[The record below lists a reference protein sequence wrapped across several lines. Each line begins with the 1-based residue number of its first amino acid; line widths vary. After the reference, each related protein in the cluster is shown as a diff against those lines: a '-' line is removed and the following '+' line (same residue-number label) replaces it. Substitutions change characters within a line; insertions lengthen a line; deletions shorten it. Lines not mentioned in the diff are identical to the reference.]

1 MQLSIAIQ
9 KGGRLHEESVRLL
22 RDSGIAF
29 SNGLNALK
37 VEATNFPLTVLLL
50 RDDDIPQYVEDGV
63 ADVGIV
69 GENVLLESGRN
80 AHIVDRLGFG
90 RCRLSLAVPKDR
102 PWNGIADL
110 RGQRIATS
118 YPVILQRYL
127 DEQGIAAEIHAISGS
142 VEIAPGIG
150 LADAICDLVSTGS
163 TLLVNGLVEVDT
175 ILRSEAVLI
184 AGERL
189 DDGKRAVLE
198 RLRSRME
205 AVRAAQRNKYILL
218 NAPNERL
225 ADICR
230 ILPGIKSP
238 TVLPLAESGWSS
250 VHSVVHEDVFW
261 DLIEEL
267 RAAGAQGILVIP
279 IEKMIAA

>member
-163 TLLVNGLVEVDT
+163 TLLVNGLVEVET

>member
-267 RAAGAQGILVIP
+267 RDAGAQGILVIP